1 MTTKQAGA
9 TAQTISLGSALG
21 IREVGD
27 LRARLLAAI
36 EAGPVVIDAG
46 AVEQADS
53 AGLQLLVAV
62 ERSLAARGEGI
73 VYNAASPALHDAAR
87 LLGLGAAC
95 RLPGVPGA
103 ANGD

>member
-9 TAQTISLGSALG
+9 TAQTISLGSTLG

-36 EAGPVVIDAG
+36 DAGPVVIDAS

-53 AGLQLLVAV
+53 AGLQLLVSL
-62 ERSLAARGEGI
+62 ERSLAARGEGV
-73 VYNAASPALHDAAR
+73 VYSGGSPALYDAAR
-87 LLGLGAAC
+87 LLGLHGAC
-95 RLPGVPGA
+95 RLPGTPGA